1 MKIDQIKKE
10 FPIFDEKI
18 QNNDLVY
25 LDSANSSQKPKIV
38 IDRINEFY
46 TKQFSNVGRSVHYL
60 AVAAT
65 NMYENTR
72 SSVQKYINA
81 EDKNEI
87 VFTKGATEALNLVAN
102 TLGQKYLEEGDEVI
116 ITELE
121 HHSNYVP
128 WHFLRKSKNIKINF
142 AEINEFGEV
151 PIENIEKL
159 ITAKTKIIAVNHLS
173 NVTGAILP
181 IKEITQLAHA
191 KGIIVVVDG
200 CQGAPHLKID
210 VQDLDC
216 DFYAISCHKMYGP
229 TGLGILY
236 GKKKWLEELPPYQ
249 GGGGMIKEVKKDRIS
264 YGDLPNK
271 YEAGTMATA
280 QVIAFDQSI
289 KFLEKVG
296 IENIIKHEKELLK
309 IDVQDLDCDF
319 YAISCHKMYG
329 PTGLGVLYGKK
340 KWLEELPPYQG
351 GGGMI
356 KEVKKDRISY
366 GDLPNKYEAGT
377 MATAQVIAFDQSI
390 KFLEKVGIEN
400 IIKHEKELI
409 EYGQE
414 ILKKNNSVKLI
425 GNPKNKGGVLSFTIE
440 GVHPHDI
447 ATILDEDGVAIRAG
461 HHCCQILHDKLGIPA
476 SARAS
481 VGIYNTKEDLDQ
493 LNESINKCKKIFDL

>member
-1 MKIDQIKKE
+1 MIINNIKKE

-65 NMYENTR
+65 NLYEGTR

-81 EDKNEI
+81 KDKNEI

-102 TLGQKYLEEGDEVI
+102 TLGQNFLQEGDEVL

-142 AEINEFGEV
+142 AEINKEGE
-151 PIENIEKL
+151 ITLEEIEKKL
-159 ITAKTKIIAVNHLS
+159 TPKTKVISITHLS

-181 IKEITQLAHA
+181 IKEITELARS
-191 KGIIVVVDG
+191 KNIIVVVDG
-200 CQGAPHLKID
+200 CQGAPHLKLD
-210 VQDLDC
+210 MQDLDC

-229 TGLGILY
+229 TGLGVLY
-236 GKKKWLEELPPYQ
+236 GKKKLLEELPPYQ
-249 GGGGMIKEVKKDRIS
+249 GGGGMIKEVKKDMIS

-289 KFLEKVG
+289 KFLESVG
-296 IENIIKHEKELLK
+296 IDNVMKHEAEL
-309 IDVQDLDCDF
+309 V
-319 YAISCHKMYG
+319 
-329 PTGLGVLYGKK
+329 
-340 KWLEELPPYQG
+340 
-351 GGGMI
+351 
-356 KEVKKDRISY
+356 
-366 GDLPNKYEAGT
+366 
-377 MATAQVIAFDQSI
+377 
-390 KFLEKVGIEN
+390 
-400 IIKHEKELI
+400 

-414 ILKKNNSVKLI
+414 LLQKNNSVKLI
-425 GNPKNKGGVLSFTIE
+425 GSPKDKGGVLSFTIE
-440 GVHPHDI
+440 GIHPHDI

-461 HHCCQILHDKLGIPA
+461 HHCCQILHDKLNIPA

-481 VGIYNTKEDLDQ
+481 VGIYNTKDDLDK
-493 LNESINKCKKIFDL
+493 LNDSINNCKKIFNLK

>member
-1 MKIDQIKKE
+1 MSINNIKKE

-18 QNNDLVY
+18 HNNDLVY

-38 IDRINEFY
+38 LDRINDFY
-46 TKQFSNVGRSVHYL
+46 SKQFSNVGRSVHYL
-60 AVAAT
+60 SVAAT

-81 EDKNEI
+81 KDKNEI

-102 TLGQKYLEEGDEVI
+102 TLGQTVLEPGDEVI

-142 AEINEFGEV
+142 AEINEDGEV

-159 ITAKTKIIAVNHLS
+159 ITEKTKVISVTHLS

-181 IKEITQLAHA
+181 IKEITALAHS
-191 KGIIVVVDG
+191 KNIIVVIDG
-200 CQGAPHLKID
+200 CQGAPHLK
-210 VQDLDC
+210 LD
-216 DFYAISCHKMYGP
+216 M
-229 TGLGILY
+229 
-236 GKKKWLEELPPYQ
+236 
-249 GGGGMIKEVKKDRIS
+249 
-264 YGDLPNK
+264 
-271 YEAGTMATA
+271 
-280 QVIAFDQSI
+280 
-289 KFLEKVG
+289 
-296 IENIIKHEKELLK
+296 
-309 IDVQDLDCDF
+309 QDLDCDF

-340 KWLEELPPYQG
+340 KWLEKLPPYQG

-356 KEVKKDRISY
+356 REVKKDRITY

-390 KFLEKVGIEN
+390 KFLETIGIEN
-400 IIKHEKELI
+400 IMKHEKELI

-414 ILKKNNSVKLI
+414 LLRKNNSVKLL
-425 GNPKNKGGVLSFTIE
+425 GNPKERGGVLSFTIE

-461 HHCCQILHDKLGIPA
+461 HHCCQVLHDKLNIPA

-481 VGIYNTKEDLDQ
+481 LGVYNTKDDLDK
-493 LNESINKCKKIFDL
+493 LNEAINNCKKVFNI